1 MGPRTSTARLGPAES
16 GGSGSATRVP
26 VMVGAV
32 IIIAVLVVVI
42 PVGFLMTM
50 SIVAG
55 VLGWSVESGVDAA
68 YEGTEELALAYGT
81 DA

>member
-1 MGPRTSTARLGPAES
+1 MPG
-16 GGSGSATRVP
+16 V
-26 VMVGAV
+26 V
-32 IIIAVLVVVI
+32 IIILVLVIAI

-55 VLGWSVESGVDAA
+55 LLGWSVEDEVDQA
-68 YEGTEELALAYGT
+68 YQGTEDFALAYP

>member
-1 MGPRTSTARLGPAES
+1 
-16 GGSGSATRVP
+16 
-26 VMVGAV
+26 MVGAI

-68 YEGTEELALAYGT
+68 YEGTEDLALAYGT